1 MIQEHEEFVKDGG
14 RGGKQQ
20 KSFIFH
26 ETFIGGEIVLM
37 KV

>member
-1 MIQEHEEFVKDGG
+1 MVQEHEEFVKEGG
-14 RGGKQQ
+14 GEQQ

-26 ETFIGGEIVLM
+26 ETFIGGEIVLV